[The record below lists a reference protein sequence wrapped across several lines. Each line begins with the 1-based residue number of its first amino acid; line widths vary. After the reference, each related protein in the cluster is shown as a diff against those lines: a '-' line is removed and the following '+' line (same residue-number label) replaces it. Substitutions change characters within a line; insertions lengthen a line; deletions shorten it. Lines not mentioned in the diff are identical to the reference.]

1 MKDIVLIESF
11 KTNAKNDIVIT
22 AIVEDMVYISG
33 SQTLIDPPEYAPA
46 RCTITVPNDHLP
58 DDIDLDNASE
68 DELEDIINKH
78 INIDIYDWV
87 ITVDEE
93 PRYSNLYF

>member
-33 SQTLIDPPEYAPA
+33 SQTLLDPPEYAPA

-87 ITVDEE
+87 ISVDEE

>member
-33 SQTLIDPPEYAPA
+33 SQTYFDPPEYAPA

-58 DDIDLDNASE
+58 DGIDLANSSE

-87 ITVDEE
+87 ISVDEE

>member
-33 SQTLIDPPEYAPA
+33 SQTLLDPPEYAPA

>member
-33 SQTLIDPPEYAPA
+33 SQTLLDPPEYAPA

-58 DDIDLDNASE
+58 DNIDLANASE